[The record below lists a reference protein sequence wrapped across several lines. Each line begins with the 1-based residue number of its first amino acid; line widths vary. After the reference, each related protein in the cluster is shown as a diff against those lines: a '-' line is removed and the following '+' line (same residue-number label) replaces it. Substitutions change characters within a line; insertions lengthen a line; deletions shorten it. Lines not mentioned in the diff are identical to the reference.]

1 MRAFTLQHVTTLGI
15 IQRQTLQAT
24 AFAYV
29 GVVIGFVTNAL
40 LIPYAFDPDTQ
51 EGLAQNGLLSL
62 LVKISVI
69 LTQLST
75 LGFANA
81 TYRFFPYF
89 RDPENRHN
97 GVLPLTL
104 AVTLGGYLLC
114 MAGLLALKPWVIER
128 NVEKSPL
135 LVEYFLVLVPLTF
148 FQLSFNVLDNYA
160 RALYDTV
167 TGTFL
172 KEFVQRLLLLFSVLA
187 YWLGWVSFG
196 PFLVLWTLGFAVP
209 TVLIWAKVY
218 RDGTLHLRPRW
229 RYPEVGLAR
238 RVRGYALFAIVT
250 GFTTMIVQFIDSLM
264 VNDYLGLADVG
275 IYGTAM
281 LFGTVV
287 SMPSRGLYR
296 IANTS
301 ITQAWKDDDRGTIE
315 TIYRKSCLNLL
326 AIGSLVF
333 IGIWA
338 NLHNVLQILPPAY
351 AAGYWVIVFF
361 GLGNLFD
368 MATGTNGIILATS
381 PKYRVDLLFYALL
394 VVLTIALNALL
405 IPRFGITG
413 SAAATATTL
422 LLFNAFRTVYVGVVF
437 RLWPFDWRN
446 AAVAA
451 LAAGV
456 LAASFLLPRLPLLVD
471 LPLRSGLITA
481 VFGGTLY
488 ALRLSPDVNRLVDS
502 IWERVKRGAH

>member
-1 MRAFTLQHVTTLGI
+1 VGI

-24 AFAYV
+24 VLAYIGV
-29 GVVIGFVTNAL
+29 GIGFVTNAI
-40 LIPYAFDPDTQ
+40 LIPYAFDPSTTY
-51 EGLAQNGLLSL
+51 GLSQNGLLSL
-62 LVKISVI
+62 LAKMSVI
-69 LTQLST
+69 LTQIST
-75 LGFANA
+75 LGFTNA

-89 RDPENRHN
+89 RDAENRHN

-114 MAGLLALKPWVIER
+114 MAGLLGLKPWVIER
-128 NVEKSPL
+128 NIEKSPL
-135 LVEYFLVLVPLTF
+135 LVEYFLLLIPLTAAQLF
-148 FQLSFNVLDNYA
+148 FNIVDNYA
-160 RALYDTV
+160 RALYDSV

-172 KEFVQRLLLLFSVLA
+172 KEFVQRLLLLGAVLV
-187 YWLGWVSFG
+187 YWLGWVTFDG
-196 PFLVLWTLGFAVP
+196 FLGLWTAGFALP
-209 TVLIWAKVY
+209 TVLMWLKVY
-218 RDGTLHLRPRW
+218 RDGALYLRPRW
-229 RYPEVGLAR
+229 RYPEAGLAR

-281 LFGTVV
+281 LFGSVV
-287 SMPSRGLYR
+287 SMPSRGLFR

-301 ITQAWKDDDRGTIE
+301 ITQAWKDDDRASIDL
-315 TIYRKSCLNLL
+315 IYRKSCLNLL

-351 AAGYWVIVFF
+351 AAGYWVIVLF

-381 PKYRVDLLFYALL
+381 VKYRVDLVFYGILI
-394 VVLTIALNALL
+394 VLTTALNMLL

-413 SAAATATTL
+413 SAVATAFTL
-422 LLFNAFRTVYVGVVF
+422 FFFNACRTVYVGRAF
-437 RLWPFDWRN
+437 GFWPFDWRN
-446 AAVAA
+446 AAVLA

-456 LAASFLLPRLPLLVD
+456 LAASFLLPRLPLLLD

-488 ALRLSPDVNRLVDS
+488 ALRLSPDINRLVDGLLA
-502 IWERVKRGAH
+502 RLKRPPAP

>member
-1 MRAFTLQHVTTLGI
+1 MGI
-15 IQRQTLQAT
+15 IQRQALQAT

-29 GVVIGFVTNAL
+29 GVVIGFVTNAI
-40 LIPYAFDPDTQ
+40 LIPYAFDPDTR

-89 RDPENRHN
+89 RDEKNRHN
-97 GVLPLTL
+97 GVLALTL
-104 AVTLGGYLLC
+104 VVTLGGYLLC
-114 MAGLLALKPWVIER
+114 MAGLLVLKPWVVER
-128 NVEKSPL
+128 NIEKSPL
-135 LVEYFLVLVPLTF
+135 LVEYFLVLVPLTA
-148 FQLSFNVLDNYA
+148 FQLFFNVLDNYA

-172 KEFVQRLLLLFSVLA
+172 KEFVQRLLLLGAVLA
-187 YWLGWVSFG
+187 YWLGWASFEQ
-196 PFLVLWTLGFAVP
+196 FLVLWTLGFALP

-218 RDGTLHLRPRW
+218 RDGNLHLSRW
-229 RYPEVGLAR
+229 RYPEAGLAR

-264 VNDYLGLADVG
+264 VNDYLGLDDVG

-281 LFGTVV
+281 LFGSVV

-326 AIGSLVF
+326 VIGSLVF

-381 PKYRVDLLFYALL
+381 PKYRVDLVFYAILI
-394 VVLTIALNALL
+394 VLTIGLNVLL

-413 SAAATATTL
+413 SAVATATTL
-422 LLFNAFRTVYVGVVF
+422 LVFNTFRTLYVSVVF
-437 RLWPFDWRN
+437 QLWPFDWRN
-446 AAVAA
+446 GAVAA

-456 LAASFLLPRLPLLVD
+456 LALSFGLPRLPLLLD

-488 ALRLSPDVNRLVDS
+488 ALRLSPDVNRLVDGL
-502 IWERVKRGAH
+502 WERVRKVGR